1 MDHNLTLT
9 IMLKRHNYHVHK
21 YHKKYC
27 NLESVQVE
35 KRNIPSIRIKV
46 KHIICSV
53 TLNGE
58 SMKEKAYF
66 LDMAIS

>member
-9 IMLKRHNYHVHK
+9 IMFKRHNYHVHK

-35 KRNIPSIRIKV
+35 KRDTPSIRIKL
-46 KHIICSV
+46 KHIICLV
-53 TLNGE
+53 MLNGKYKKGE
-58 SMKEKAYF
+58 S
-66 LDMAIS
+66 LLS